1 LRQWSIWF
9 TQFKLSNI
17 QLGSWDHDN
26 FMKTHQNKLWRFI
39 IDQPNI
45 KGKNWKKN
53 IKLKKGQK
61 IPKSTQVN
69 LPKLATQIMRSR

>member
-1 LRQWSIWF
+1 
-9 TQFKLSNI
+9 
-17 QLGSWDHDN
+17 
-26 FMKTHQNKLWRFI
+26 MKTHQNKLWRFI

-69 LPKLATQIMRSR
+69 LSKLATQIMRSR